1 MRIQRARYI
10 DQLQYLVQNSPVT
23 ALLGPR
29 QCGKTT
35 LAKEFGAIHKSH
47 YFDLESSADSAMLQN
62 PETVLSELEG
72 LIILDEVQLMPTMF
86 NALRVLVDR
95 FERKRKFL
103 ILGSANPSM
112 MKNISQSLAGRID
125 FLDMGGFDVS
135 EVGIDHYSKLWL
147 RGGYPNSYLANSER
161 LSIRRRNALIR
172 THVERD
178 LPMLGF
184 SIPAA
189 RIRQFWNMLA
199 HSHGQ
204 TWNASR
210 IARSMGVSY
219 HTVQNYL
226 DMLTGTYIAR
236 QLQPWHENFGK
247 RQVKAPKVY
256 LQDSGLLHAI
266 LNIHDRRA
274 LYSHPMSGASWEGF
288 VVEQVLRELKIETA
302 WYWAAHSAGE
312 LDLFIEAGGLRIG
325 IEIKLSEAPKPSQ
338 STYRL
343 CNLLKLDQLFVIS
356 RTPRSFQASDQ
367 VRFLSIRDLTS
378 LGQIIRQKYG

>member
-1 MRIQRARYI
+1 MRIQRTRYI
-10 DQLQYLVQNSPVT
+10 NQLKYLVQNSPVT

-35 LAKEFGAIHKSH
+35 LAKEFGKIHKSH
-47 YFDLESSADSAMLQN
+47 YFDLESNADSAILQN
-62 PETVLSELEG
+62 PETVLSELNG
-72 LIILDEVQLMPTMF
+72 LIILDEIQLMPGLF

-95 FERKRKFL
+95 LERKCRFL
-103 ILGSANPSM
+103 ILGSANPGL
-112 MKNISQSLAGRID
+112 MKNISQSLAGRVD
-125 FLDMGGFDVS
+125 FLDMGGFDIS
-135 EVGIDHYSKLWL
+135 EVGIDHYSRLWL
-147 RGGYPNSYLANSER
+147 RGGYPDSYLANSEG

-204 TWNASR
+204 VWNASR

-256 LQDSGLLHAI
+256 LQDSGLLHAM
-266 LNIHDRRA
+266 LNIHDRRM
-274 LYSHPMSGASWEGF
+274 LYSHPVSGASWEGF
-288 VVEQVLRELKIETA
+288 VVEQVLRELQIETA
-302 WYWAAHSAGE
+302 WYWAAHSGGE
-312 LDLFIEAGGLRIG
+312 LDLFIEIEGLRIG
-325 IEIKLSEAPKPSQ
+325 IEIKLSEAPKPAS
-338 STYRL
+338 STHRI
-343 CNLLKLDQLFVIS
+343 CNLLKLDHLFVIS
-356 RTPRSFQASDQ
+356 RRPRSFQVSDQ
-367 VRFLSIRDLTS
+367 VRFLSIHDLTS
-378 LGQIIRQKYG
+378 LHQMIGQKY